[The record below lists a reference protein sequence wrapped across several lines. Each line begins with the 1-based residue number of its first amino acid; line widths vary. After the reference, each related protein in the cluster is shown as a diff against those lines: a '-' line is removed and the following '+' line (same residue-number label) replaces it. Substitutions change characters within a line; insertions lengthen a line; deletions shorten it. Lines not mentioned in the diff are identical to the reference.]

1 CQSSYCTV
9 REMRTYNE
17 FFDLTKAPYTEADR
31 TCPESEESYSFSI
44 DIQHTSPMMNS
55 CIHIRYLI
63 KYLSLKKKCIQPLC
77 NQNKAIYNLTKRGKG
92 VCYLKTKEI
101 ETTTCWG
108 DYCFWGRENNRGCI
122 DATGP
127 SDDFV
132 LRLGESA
139 LDNEYLHI
147 CKGNYCNS
155 DFQYP
160 NGTIVGP
167 SASRPHTSSLFP
179 ALPITSTLLL

>member
-1 CQSSYCTV
+1 NRLNSAICLC
-9 REMRTYNE
+9 NE
-17 FFDLTKAPYTEADR
+17 E
-31 TCPESEESYSFSI
+31 
-44 DIQHTSPMMNS
+44 
-55 CIHIRYLI
+55 
-63 KYLSLKKKCIQPLC
+63 LC
-77 NQNKAIYNLTKRGKG
+77 NQNKSMYNVPLSGKG
-92 VCYLKTKEI
+92 VCYLKTTDI

-108 DYCFWGRENNRGCI
+108 DYCFWMNDNNRGCI
-122 DATGP
+122 DASGA
-127 SDDFV
+127 SVDFE
-132 LRLGESA
+132 LRLGESV

-179 ALPITSTLLL
+179 ALPITSTLLLTTDYSSCTQSLCAADYCYAKKKINNQGCLTPREDVWANKTLPYCEKNRLNSVICLCN